1 MSRRRVYV
9 FGAII
14 LVGIL
19 IGLFCLPDSGKPPVV
34 DQTRV
39 AADGTGSGNRTASA
53 TDDAAGVRLPPADLA
68 AAAAEGRAKELLEK
82 AATSTDARA
91 ALDGLTKA
99 YEASPNGRWGGE
111 AAAHIGFLYNR
122 SGNPANA
129 KKWFLLAKN
138 TPLPDAVRAR
148 VDAALEAIDKAA
160 AAPAI
165 SQIEMVPHKVQPGDS
180 LWKIAR
186 QYATSIGS
194 IRSANK
200 LANDMLQLGST
211 LNIPKGPFDVR
222 VSKSTHMLFL
232 LQDGKIVK
240 TYSVGLGAPETPTPT
255 GEWVVQNKLTNPV
268 WYSPQGRI
276 PYGDPRN
283 VLGSRWIGFSGRY
296 GIHGTRQQD
305 ENTIGQSTSNGCV
318 RLRDADVQELYDFL
332 IEGKSKVSIV
342 E

>member
-19 IGLFCLPDSGKPPVV
+19 IGLFCLPDSSKPPAAEQAPVSA
-34 DQTRV
+34 DRAGTR
-39 AADGTGSGNRTASA
+39 GSA
-53 TDDAAGVRLPPADLA
+53 TSTLDGAGSMRLPPGDLA
-68 AAAAEGRAKELLEK
+68 AADTENRARELLEK
-82 AATSTDARA
+82 ALAATEPRA
-91 ALDGLTKA
+91 LLDGLIKA

-111 AAAHIGFLYNR
+111 AAARIGFLYNR
-122 SGNPANA
+122 SGNPASA
-129 KKWFLLAKN
+129 KKWLLIAKG
-138 TPLPDAVRAR
+138 TPLPDAVLKR
-148 VDAALEAIDKAA
+148 VDAGLAEIEKAV

-165 SQIEMVPHKVQPGDS
+165 SQIEMVSHKVQPGDS
-180 LWKIAR
+180 LWKVAR
-186 QYATSIGS
+186 QYATSIGA
-194 IRSANK
+194 IRTANK
-200 LANDMLQLGST
+200 LTSDVLQVGST
-211 LNIPKGPFDVR
+211 IKIPKGPFDVR
-222 VSKSTHMLFL
+222 VSKSTHTLHL
-232 LQDGKIVK
+232 LQDGKVIK
-240 TYSVGLGAPETPTPT
+240 TYAVGLGAPESPTPT

-305 ENTIGQSTSNGCV
+305 ESTIGQSASNGCV
-318 RLRDADVQELYDFL
+318 RLRDTDVQELYDFL
-332 IEGKSKVSIV
+332 IEGKSKVTIV